1 MDSELVARWDRSVP
15 RYTSYPTAPHFKPSV
30 GAETYARWLAEL
42 DSGLPLSLYV
52 HVPFCRELCWFCG
65 CQTGVARKDGPLD
78 AYGARLIEEIAAVAE
93 RLSGRFRVRHVH
105 FGGGTPTIGGGR
117 LVGAAMAAFR
127 ARFDLEDGAEIAC
140 EIDPRTC
147 TTQTVEALTAAGI
160 NRASL
165 GVQDIN
171 PEVQRLINRIQPTD
185 QTAAV
190 VAALRGEG
198 IGAINLDLMYG
209 LPAQTVARV
218 ERTVEAAHGLAPD
231 RLALFGYAHVPWMKK
246 HQRLIDEAL
255 LPDGPER
262 WRQWG
267 AASARLA
274 ALGYTAI
281 GFDHFARPEDPL
293 ARALAEGRLRRNF
306 QGYTAD
312 PAPVLLGF
320 GASAIGALPQG
331 YVQNAAE
338 TTAWNQALRAHGLA
352 TVRGVALDG
361 DDRLRRAVI
370 ERLMCDMAV
379 DVASVAREHRVAP
392 EALDDAFDEL
402 RAMAGDG
409 LLALDDR
416 RVAMTETGRP
426 FVRLAAAAFDAHLHK
441 GAARHSRAV

>member
-1 MDSELVARWDRSVP
+1 MDADFVARLDRPVP
-15 RYTSYPTAPHFKPSV
+15 RYTSYPTAPHFHAGV
-30 GAETYARWLAEL
+30 RREAYGRWLSEL
-42 DSGLPLSLYV
+42 DPARPLSLYV

-65 CQTGVARKDGPLD
+65 CQMSVVRKDGPLHD
-78 AYGARLIEEIAAVAE
+78 YGVRLLEEIAAVAE
-93 RLSGRFRVRHVH
+93 RLRGRFRVRHVH

-117 LVGAAMAAFR
+117 VVGVAIGAVR
-127 ARFDLEDGAEIAC
+127 ERFDLVPGAEIAC

-147 TTQTVEALTAAGI
+147 TAETIEALARAGV

-165 GVQDIN
+165 GVQDVD
-171 PEVQRLINRIQPTD
+171 PEIQRLINRIQPVE

-190 VAALRGEG
+190 VKALRESG
-198 IGAINLDLMYG
+198 IGGINLDLMYG
-209 LPAQTVARV
+209 LPAQTVEHV
-218 ERTVEAAHGLAPD
+218 ERTVAAAHALGPD

-262 WRQWG
+262 WRQWA
-267 AASARLA
+267 AASDRLA
-274 ALGYTAI
+274 ALGYVAI

-293 ARALAEGRLRRNF
+293 AKALAEGRLRRNF

-312 PAPVLLGF
+312 PSPVLLGF

-338 TTAWNQALRAHGLA
+338 TKAWNQAVRAHGLA
-352 TVRGVALDG
+352 TTRGVSLDD

-379 DVASVAREHRVAP
+379 DLAAVAEEHGAAP
-392 EALDDAFDEL
+392 DCLIDAIDEL
-402 RAMAGDG
+402 QGLARDG
-409 LLALDDR
+409 LLTVDGW
-416 RVAMTETGRP
+416 RVAMTEDGRP
-426 FVRLAAAAFDAHLHK
+426 LVRLAAAAFDAHLHK